1 MSRQDIIHLLLPT
14 LLYEAEDGLD
24 GVESLLDD
32 RRVQD
37 VVPLAPSRLQQQLS
51 CIASRPV
58 PGQSFKPKK
67 FSYHIEIKIMIL
79 MLMSHL
85 GELLVESMSS
95 AEVRPSIT
103 FSSNSCLTLIMV
115 MMTIINISCSRV
127 MVHH

>member
-1 MSRQDIIHLLLPT
+1 
-14 LLYEAEDGLD
+14 
-24 GVESLLDD
+24 
-32 RRVQD
+32 
-37 VVPLAPSRLQQQLS
+37 
-51 CIASRPV
+51 
-58 PGQSFKPKK
+58 
-67 FSYHIEIKIMIL
+67 MIL